1 MKFKVTNNHSLF
13 PTNLENL
20 KYRVMGA
27 KLNDINISKLQKKIR
42 IDDVWKIIPFF
53 CIFGWEGIIGETCYF
68 CKI

>member
-1 MKFKVTNNHSLF
+1 
-13 PTNLENL
+13 
-20 KYRVMGA
+20 MGA
-27 KLNDINISKLQKKIR
+27 KLNEINISKLQKKIR